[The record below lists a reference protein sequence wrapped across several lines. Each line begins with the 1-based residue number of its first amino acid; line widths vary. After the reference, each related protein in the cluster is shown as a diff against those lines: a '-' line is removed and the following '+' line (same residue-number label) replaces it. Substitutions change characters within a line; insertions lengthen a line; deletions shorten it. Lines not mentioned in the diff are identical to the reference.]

1 MRGTYTRIHINEH
14 LTKTWITPYMLKQCT
29 PGPLPNSWEWPGYE
43 ASKNVRVYMYNVYVA
58 NTCTWY
64 RIHVHVYLLSSA
76 SSFLRIEIS
85 FRTRAFADF
94 TTCFSLKENTD
105 IVTYMY
111 SFPCTCTVHSTPAKS
126 PQGRLFLQ

>member
-1 MRGTYTRIHINEH
+1 
-14 LTKTWITPYMLKQCT
+14 MLKQCT

-43 ASKNVRVYMYNVYVA
+43 AVHVHVYVA
-58 NTCTWY
+58 NAWY

-94 TTCFSLKENTD
+94 TTCLSLKEYTD
-105 IVTYMY
+105 IVFIYRKV
-111 SFPCTCTVHSTPAKS
+111 P
-126 PQGRLFLQ
+126 